1 MRFTSSRPLPMH
13 TPYPAARSIDTSFRL
28 SPNAMHCE
36 SGKPISSA
44 QTVNA
49 CPFVASGRYMA
60 ELKCGRGFLAF
71 LMYDMYGPIPIA
83 DLETLQKPEAEIVI
97 PRLSEEAMR
106 EYIVTN
112 LKEAADILPY
122 KYEDTD
128 YGRFTKGLA
137 NTLLLK
143 FYMMTKQW
151 DEAEKIGRE
160 LTKSE
165 YGYKLVD
172 DYHSLFSLSG
182 EKNSEVIFS
191 CVAEAG
197 VMEQNQDISAP

>member
-1 MRFTSSRPLPMH
+1 MTLTMERIKNVDMDETLK
-13 TPYPAARSIDTSFRL
+13 A
-28 SPNAMHCE
+28 
-36 SGKPISSA
+36 
-44 QTVNA
+44 
-49 CPFVASGRYMA
+49 RYMA

-160 LTKSE
+160 LTK
-165 YGYKLVD
+165 L
-172 DYHSLFSLSG
+172 
-182 EKNSEVIFS
+182 NTVI
-191 CVAEAG
+191 
-197 VMEQNQDISAP
+197 NW